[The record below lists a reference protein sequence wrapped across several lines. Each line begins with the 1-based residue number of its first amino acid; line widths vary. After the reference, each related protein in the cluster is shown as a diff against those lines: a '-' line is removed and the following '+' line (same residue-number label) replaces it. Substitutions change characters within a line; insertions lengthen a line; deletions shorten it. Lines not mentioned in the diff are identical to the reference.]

1 MANNSWQFWIDRGG
15 TFTDIVAK
23 APDGQII
30 IHKLLSENPD
40 RYEDAPVQGIREILG
55 IPQDQ
60 PISSE
65 EIEVIKMG
73 TTVATNA
80 LLERK
85 GDRTVLVITKGF
97 KDALRVGY
105 QNRPNIFAREI
116 ILPEMLYEKVI
127 EVEERYTAKGEE
139 IISLQTTELTIQ
151 LQEVYAAGIRSCAI
165 VLMHGYRYPKHEQ
178 KIKEIAQEIGF
189 TQISVS
195 HEVSPLM
202 KLVSRGDTTVVDAYL
217 SPILLRYVNQ
227 VSNSLNCF
235 ENLETEDI
243 SSLRNSSEPSFERKE
258 IGGGVGGGEENKT
271 DLTLTFGKVNSSNIS
286 ERQPVKLMFMQSNGG
301 LTDAQKFQGKDSI
314 LSGPAGGIVGA
325 VQTSK
330 MAGFHKIIS
339 FDMGGT
345 STDVAHYAGAEN
357 KTIEYEREF
366 ETEIA
371 GVRLQ
376 TPMMSI
382 HTVAAGGGSILFF
395 DGSRYRVGP
404 ESAGANPGPAAYGK
418 GGPLTVTDCNVMV
431 GKIQP
436 EFFPKVFGKD
446 GNLPLNLEIVR
457 EKFTQLAAEIGNSKK
472 PEEVASGYLAIA
484 VEKMANAIKKISLEK
499 GYDVS
504 EYTLCC
510 FGGAGGQHACLIA
523 DALGMKQIFIHPYA
537 GVLSAYGMG
546 LADIRVMKEKAVEKI
561 LTLELL
567 PEIKQILATLET
579 EAKQEVNSNQ
589 NQISLSK
596 IHIKYQGSDS
606 TLIIDFAENIS
617 IMKSEFETA
626 HQQRYGFIMAEKS
639 LIIEAVSLELIQQME
654 TPEETEKYPTQKTA
668 ITPITTTKIY
678 TSGKWQ
684 DTPIYLRENLQPGT
698 KINSPALIIEKTGT
712 NIIEPGWQAELT
724 LKNHLVLTKIKTTEK
739 SLDPTTKSQ
748 TKIPTSADPV
758 MLEIF
763 NNLFRAIAEQMGITL
778 QKTGSSVNIK
788 ERLDFS
794 CAIFDRDG
802 QLVANAPHIPI
813 HLGSMSESVN
823 AVISDKKDILKPGDV
838 YVLNNPYNGG
848 THLPDITVITPVF
861 PPLEKPKVPSV
872 IANHDLQNKN
882 NNTFPE
888 SLPSEETLSDTKIA
902 LDDKSITQK
911 LKSVQ
916 LCGNEKLIWEN
927 QTNTFP
933 ETNTSEETLSD
944 TKIALDDKSITQK
957 LKSVQLSGNETLSDT
972 KITLGD
978 KSITQKLKSVQLPDN
993 KNLIWENQTNIFPEI
1008 NTSEE
1013 TLSNTN
1019 IALGDKSTTQKLK
1032 SVQLPGNE
1040 KLIWQNQANIFPEI
1054 NTSEETLS
1062 NTKIALDD
1070 KSITQK
1076 LKSVQFPGEET
1087 LSDTKITLGDKSII
1101 QKLKSVQLPDNKNL
1115 IWENQTNIFPEINT
1129 SEETLSNTNI
1139 ALGDK
1144 STTQKLKSV
1153 QLPGNEKLI
1162 WQNQANIFPE
1172 INTSEETLS
1181 NTKIA
1186 LDDKSIT
1193 QKLKS
1198 VQFPGEE
1205 TLSDTK
1211 ITLGDKSIIQ
1221 KLKSVQLPDNKNLI
1235 WENQT
1240 NIFPETNTSEETL
1253 SNTNIALGDKSITQK
1268 LKSVQLP
1275 GNEKLMWE
1283 NQTNIFPEIN
1293 TSEETLSNTNI
1304 GLDDKS
1310 ITQKLKSV
1318 QLPGNEKL
1326 MWENQT
1332 NIFPEINTSEE
1343 TLSNTNIGLD
1353 DKSITQKLKSV
1364 QLPSEET
1371 LSNTNIGLDDKS
1383 ITQKL
1388 KSVQLPGNEKLI
1400 WQNQTNTFPETNS
1413 TEETLSNTNIG
1424 LDDKSIT
1431 QKLKSVNPPA
1441 NENII
1446 SENETTTSLTHPEKT
1461 EKRETPIFY
1470 VASRGHHADIGGI
1483 TPGSMPPHSKTVEEE
1498 GILIDNFQLVKNGKF
1513 QETEILNILTSGKYP
1528 ARNTS
1533 QNIADLQAQIAANEK
1548 GTQELQKMT
1557 EKYGLET
1564 VQTYMKFVQ
1573 DNAETSV
1580 RRAIKKL
1587 SSSLKKQISTST
1599 FDDSNKIQVS
1609 VSLDQKNLSAKIDF
1623 TGTSPQLPTNFNA
1636 PTAVCKA
1643 AVLYVFRTLV
1653 DDDIPLNAG
1662 CLKPLEII
1670 IPEGS
1675 MLDPKYPAAI
1685 VAGNVETSQTIADTL
1700 YNALGIMASSQGTM
1714 NNFTFG
1720 NSKYQ
1725 YYETICGGSG
1735 AGINFHGTD
1744 AVHTHMTNSRLTD
1757 PEVLEWRF
1765 PVLLENFAIRSG
1777 SGGEGLY
1784 KGGNGVIRKIR
1795 FLEQMTA
1802 GILSGH
1808 RVVSPP
1814 GLNGGGDGLVGRN
1827 YVERS
1832 DGKIEE
1838 LGSTA
1843 TVEMNA
1849 GDVFVIET
1857 PGGGGVG
1864 KS

>member
-1 MANNSWQFWIDRGG
+1 MTNTSITNKSWQFWIDRGG

-40 RYEDAPVQGIREILG
+40 LYQDAPVQGIREILG
-55 IPQDQ
+55 IPQHK
-60 PISSE
+60 PIPSE

-127 EVEERYTAKGEE
+127 EVEGRYTAKGEE
-139 IISLQTTELTIQ
+139 IIPLQTTELTIQ

-227 VSNSLNCF
+227 VSNSL
-235 ENLETEDI
+235 LEKKGIGNREEGTGNGEQ
-243 SSLRNSSEPSFERKE
+243 EAEKE
-258 IGGGVGGGEENKT
+258 KNFAQNI
-271 DLTLTFGKVNSSNIS
+271 FSNIS
-286 ERQPVKLMFMQSNGG
+286 ERQSVKLMFMQSNGG

-330 MAGFHKIIS
+330 MAGFHQIIS

-561 LTLELL
+561 LTPELL
-567 PEIKQILATLET
+567 PEIKQVLATLET
-579 EAKQEVNSNQ
+579 EAKQEINSNQ

-606 TLIIDFAENIS
+606 TLIVDFAENIS

-654 TPEETEKYPTQKTA
+654 TPEEIEKSPTQKTA

-678 TSGKWQ
+678 TAGKWQ
-684 DTPIYLRENLQPGT
+684 NTPIYLRENLQPGT

-724 LKNHLVLTKIKTTEK
+724 LKNHLVLTKSKTTEK
-739 SLDPTTKSQ
+739 SLEQTTKSQ

-794 CAIFDRDG
+794 CAIFDKDG

-861 PPLEKPKVPSV
+861 PPPQKTKDTSLSQIKYSPV
-872 IANHDLQNKN
+872 IAKQ
-882 NNTFPE
+882 
-888 SLPSEETLSDTKIA
+888 EE
-902 LDDKSITQK
+902 
-911 LKSVQ
+911 
-916 LCGNEKLIWEN
+916 N
-927 QTNTFP
+927 
-933 ETNTSEETLSD
+933 
-944 TKIALDDKSITQK
+944 
-957 LKSVQLSGNETLSDT
+957 
-972 KITLGD
+972 
-978 KSITQKLKSVQLPDN
+978 
-993 KNLIWENQTNIFPEI
+993 
-1008 NTSEE
+1008 
-1013 TLSNTN
+1013 
-1019 IALGDKSTTQKLK
+1019 
-1032 SVQLPGNE
+1032 
-1040 KLIWQNQANIFPEI
+1040 
-1054 NTSEETLS
+1054 
-1062 NTKIALDD
+1062 

-1076 LKSVQFPGEET
+1076 LKSVQFPGNE
-1087 LSDTKITLGDKSII
+1087 K
-1101 QKLKSVQLPDNKNL
+1101 L
-1115 IWENQTNIFPEINT
+1115 IWENQTNI
-1129 SEETLSNTNI
+1129 
-1139 ALGDK
+1139 
-1144 STTQKLKSV
+1144 
-1153 QLPGNEKLI
+1153 
-1162 WQNQANIFPE
+1162 
-1172 INTSEETLS
+1172 
-1181 NTKIA
+1181 
-1186 LDDKSIT
+1186 
-1193 QKLKS
+1193 
-1198 VQFPGEE
+1198 
-1205 TLSDTK
+1205 
-1211 ITLGDKSIIQ
+1211 
-1221 KLKSVQLPDNKNLI
+1221 
-1235 WENQT
+1235 
-1240 NIFPETNTSEETL
+1240 
-1253 SNTNIALGDKSITQK
+1253 
-1268 LKSVQLP
+1268 
-1275 GNEKLMWE
+1275 
-1283 NQTNIFPEIN
+1283 
-1293 TSEETLSNTNI
+1293 
-1304 GLDDKS
+1304 
-1310 ITQKLKSV
+1310 
-1318 QLPGNEKL
+1318 
-1326 MWENQT
+1326 
-1332 NIFPEINTSEE
+1332 
-1343 TLSNTNIGLD
+1343 
-1353 DKSITQKLKSV
+1353 
-1364 QLPSEET
+1364 
-1371 LSNTNIGLDDKS
+1371 
-1383 ITQKL
+1383 
-1388 KSVQLPGNEKLI
+1388 
-1400 WQNQTNTFPETNS
+1400 FPETNS

-1424 LDDKSIT
+1424 LGDKSIT
-1431 QKLKSVNPPA
+1431 QKLKSVQLSGNEKLMWENQINTFPKTNSTEETLSNTKITLDHKSITQNLKSVQLSG

-1446 SENETTTSLTHPEKT
+1446 SKNQTTTSLTSPEKT

-1573 DNAETSV
+1573 NNAETSV
-1580 RRAIKKL
+1580 RQTIKKL
-1587 SSSLKKQISTST
+1587 SSSLNKQNSTST
-1599 FDDSNKIQVS
+1599 FDDGNKIQIS

-1814 GLNGGGDGLVGRN
+1814 GLNGGGNGLVGRN

-1843 TVEMNA
+1843 TVEMNV

-1864 KS
+1864 KL